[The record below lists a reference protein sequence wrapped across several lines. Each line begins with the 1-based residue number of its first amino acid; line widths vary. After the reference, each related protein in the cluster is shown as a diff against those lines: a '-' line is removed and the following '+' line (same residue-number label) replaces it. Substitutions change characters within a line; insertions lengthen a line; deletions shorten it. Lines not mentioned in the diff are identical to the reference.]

1 MHDVC
6 LTGVSMGTGGRKIS
20 LSPNPSLSLINT
32 HTPPR
37 NDSSSRRV
45 GEAWHRAFNHS
56 KHMVSVTKHT
66 APRKD
71 GTTTVQWSGRG
82 WTGKGW
88 LHEEFPKKV
97 KRKHSLSLSVF
108 LSPLVRREPQAPSFY
123 CLVLWSY
130 WGLTWRQTIMVLG
143 PPILE
148 ILYSFFLTPTY
159 YIIVVG
165 AEWKVLLL
173 AANLTCFN
181 LSPLLIGRGWKNLIW
196 HFLCQVR
203 KMSTVYS
210 GNPAWVERKMLL
222 WIF

>member
-1 MHDVC
+1 
-6 LTGVSMGTGGRKIS
+6 
-20 LSPNPSLSLINT
+20 
-32 HTPPR
+32 
-37 NDSSSRRV
+37 
-45 GEAWHRAFNHS
+45 
-56 KHMVSVTKHT
+56 
-66 APRKD
+66 
-71 GTTTVQWSGRG
+71 
-82 WTGKGW
+82 
-88 LHEEFPKKV
+88 
-97 KRKHSLSLSVF
+97 
-108 LSPLVRREPQAPSFY
+108 
-123 CLVLWSY
+123 
-130 WGLTWRQTIMVLG
+130 MVLG

-181 LSPLLIGRGWKNLIW
+181 LSPLLIGRGWKNRIW

-222 WIF
+222 